1 MSKHKVTS
9 AYSRTIEWV
18 PVKTIGVE
26 ASAQRRFK
34 PARMEA
40 IANDLDPDKLG
51 LPAIAA
57 IGATGRERFV
67 VVDGQHR
74 IAAVRKAL
82 GEDQLVQCEV
92 VRGLTIPQA
101 AEMFLGRNTASPVHV
116 LDKFRVA
123 VTAARPDEVAVND
136 MVEALGLRVRAGAED
151 GTVSCVGTL
160 LGIYRAD
167 PAAADRLDG
176 MVPRVLRMALAAWG
190 RGNGSFQGDVLKG
203 LALVLARYPGLI
215 DENTLVAKLSG
226 VPSGAMG
233 ILGRGRTYR
242 QLHRGSVAHGVARAI
257 VALYNLGRRRHALPD
272 WDDRETKVKTKR
284 AA

>member
-18 PVKTIGVE
+18 PVKAIGVE
-26 ASAQRRFK
+26 ATAQRRFK
-34 PARMEA
+34 PTRMEA

-51 LPAIAA
+51 LPALAA
-57 IGATGRERFV
+57 LSSNGRERFI

-123 VTAARPDEVAVND
+123 VTAKRADEVAVND
-136 MVEALGLRVRAGAED
+136 MVEALGLRIRAGAED
-151 GTVSCVGTL
+151 GSVCCVGTL
-160 LGIYRAD
+160 LGIYRSD
-167 PAAADRLDG
+167 PAAGDRHDG

-190 RGNGSFQGDVLKG
+190 RPASSFQGDVLKG
-203 LALVLARYPGLI
+203 LALVLSRYPGLV
-215 DENTLVAKLSG
+215 EEEALVAKLSG
-226 VPSGAMG
+226 VPSGAVG

-242 QLHRGSVAHGVARAI
+242 QLHRGSVAHGVARAV
-257 VALYNLGRRRHALPD
+257 VALYNTGRRRYVLPD
-272 WDDRETKVKTKR
+272 WDDREKPVKAKK